1 MRVRH
6 ILILAAAL
14 IASSATG
21 FPAAAAGGAG
31 DASEIAR
38 TVEIVDGDT
47 LLLDDGREVRLVGI
61 QAPKLPLGREGFVAW
76 PLADEAK
83 AALAELTLGRDVKI
97 APGPAPQDRH
107 GRLLAQLYDAESGE
121 WIQGALLADGM
132 ARVYSFHDNRVLIP
146 EMLERE
152 RAARA
157 AGRGIWGEPW
167 YAIRNPEGLG
177 GDIGSFQLVEG
188 LVLDAAEVRGRG
200 YINFG
205 PDYRSDFTISLD
217 RAALARFAES
227 GRAPADYI

>member
-1 MRVRH
+1 MLAAVMRVRH

-157 AGRGIWGEPW
+157 
-167 YAIRNPEGLG
+167 L
-177 GDIGSFQLVEG
+177 
-188 LVLDAAEVRGRG
+188 
-200 YINFG
+200 
-205 PDYRSDFTISLD
+205 SL
-217 RAALARFAES
+217 
-227 GRAPADYI
+227 IHI